1 VKYCVR
7 APSFA
12 LVLMGSLLGADPS
25 NLGVASAWADEAET
39 ANACVGFQ
47 NDYGDKQ
54 ITVHASN
61 SCERRLACTLDYTV
75 RCEDNGGKVTSGAAK
90 RALFALASK
99 GRADISLSAA
109 HCKQGWAIDDPAWSC
124 R

>member
-1 VKYCVR
+1 
-7 APSFA
+7 
-12 LVLMGSLLGADPS
+12 LGGDPG
-25 NLGVASAWADEAET
+25 NPGVASAWADDAET

-61 SCERRLACTLDYTV
+61 GCERRLACTLDYNV
-75 RCEDNGGKVTSGAAK
+75 RCEDNDGKVTSRAAK
-90 RALFALASK
+90 QAFFALPPK
-99 GRADISLSAA
+99 GRADVSLSAA
-109 HCKQGWAIDDPAWSC
+109 HCKQGWAIDDLAWSC